1 MDEQQ
6 SYAQA
11 RADTMLNIESNINEL
26 GQIFKQLANLVAEQ
40 GETIQRY
47 VETVFSSNFAHFR
60 IDMNVEETSLQV
72 ESAHMELLKYFKN
85 ISKNRWLA
93 VKVFGTLIVFFII
106 FIVFLA

>member
-1 MDEQQ
+1 
-6 SYAQA
+6 
-11 RADTMLNIESNINEL
+11 
-26 GQIFKQLANLVAEQ
+26 
-40 GETIQRY
+40 
-47 VETVFSSNFAHFR
+47 
-60 IDMNVEETSLQV
+60 MNVEETSLQV